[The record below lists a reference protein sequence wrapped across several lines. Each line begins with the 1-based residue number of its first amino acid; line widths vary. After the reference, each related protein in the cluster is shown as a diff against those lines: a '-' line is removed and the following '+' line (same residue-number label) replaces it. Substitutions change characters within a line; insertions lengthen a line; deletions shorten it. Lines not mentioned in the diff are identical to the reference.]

1 MKDGESSAKCQGHF
15 HHKTT
20 RPNDFHSLTLDK
32 KASTVQRNGTKKN
45 AQLIFTN
52 ESRVRPSA
60 KVSWQ
65 DGDILSLAEASGVN
79 LFRIRPCRKN
89 RIRVDIE
96 KR

>member
-1 MKDGESSAKCQGHF
+1 MKGGESSAKGHGQF

-20 RPNDFHSLTLDK
+20 PTERLSLTLDK
-32 KASTVQRNGTKKN
+32 EASTVQRNRTKKT

-52 ESRVRPSA
+52 DSRLRPSA

-79 LFRIRPCRKN
+79 LFRIRPCRTN